1 MNGDNAAAAA
11 PVYAATVK
19 LPEFW
24 QHDPAPWFQHIEAQF
39 HLRGITVDATKYYHV
54 VAALD
59 SSTTRRVMGFL
70 RDPPADDKYAGLK
83 TQLLRLYELSDAE
96 RAERLLSLNGLGD
109 MKPTELMENM
119 LALLGSGDTTFI
131 FIQLFLRQLPSP
143 VRTALATSPLVRTKD
158 YRGLAEEA
166 DRILLASRQYTG
178 AAVSAVSEAVSSP
191 APWLQLPSMDTA
203 AAVAV
208 RREQGPDRQRDDGL
222 CYYHRRFGAKAKRC
236 TPPCRFESQGN
247 ARAGAR

>member
-1 MNGDNAAAAA
+1 MSEGDAAVAVA
-11 PVYAATVK
+11 PAVYAATIK

-39 HLRGITVDATKYYHV
+39 HLRGITVDETKYYHV

-70 RDPPADDKYAGLK
+70 REPPADGKYNALK
-83 TQLLRLYELSDAE
+83 LQLLRLFQPSDAE

-109 MKPTELMENM
+109 SKPTELMENM
-119 LALLGSGDTTFI
+119 LALLGSGDATFI
-131 FIQLFLRQLPSP
+131 FVQLFLRQLPTA
-143 VRTALATSPLVRTKD
+143 VRTALASSPLVRTKD

-166 DRILLASRQYTG
+166 DRILLASRQYVV
-178 AAVSAVSEAVSSP
+178 AAVSDRVS
-191 APWLQLPSMDTA
+191 D
-203 AAVAV
+203 
-208 RREQGPDRQRDDGL
+208 RRDQSQTPRDDSGL
-222 CYYHRRFGAKAKRC
+222 CYYHRRFGTKAKRC
-236 TPPCRFESQGN
+236 TPPCCFGTQGN

>member
-1 MNGDNAAAAA
+1 MSIEDNNAAVPPVVA
-11 PVYAATVK
+11 PAVYAATVK

-39 HLRGITVDATKYYHV
+39 HLRGITVDDTKYYHV

-59 SSTTRRVMGFL
+59 SSTTRRVMGLL
-70 RDPPADDKYAGLK
+70 RDPPAAGKYNALK
-83 TQLLRLYELSDAE
+83 TQLLRLFQLSDEE
-96 RAERLLSLNGLGD
+96 RADRLLSLNGLGD
-109 MKPTELMENM
+109 SKPTELMENM
-119 LALLGSGDTTFI
+119 LALLGTGDTAFL
-131 FIQLFLRQLPSP
+131 FVQLFLRQLPTP

-166 DRILLASRQYTG
+166 DRILLASRQYV
-178 AAVSAVSEAVSSP
+178 AAVSDETVAAVSGRMS
-191 APWLQLPSMDTA
+191 D
-203 AAVAV
+203 
-208 RREQGPDRQRDDGL
+208 RREQAQREDDGL

-236 TPPCRFESQGN
+236 TPPCCFGGQGN

>member
-1 MNGDNAAAAA
+1 MDAVDPAPAAASPA
-11 PVYAATVK
+11 VYAAAIK

-39 HLRGITVDATKYYHV
+39 HLRGITVDDTKYYYV

-59 SSTTRRVMGFL
+59 ASTTRRVMGFL
-70 RDPPADDKYAGLK
+70 REPPADGKYNALK
-83 TQLLRLYELSDAE
+83 TQLLRLFQLSDAE
-96 RAERLLSLNGLGD
+96 RADRLLSLNGLGD
-109 MKPTELMENM
+109 SKPTELMENM
-119 LALLGSGDTTFI
+119 LALLGSGDATFL
-131 FIQLFLRQLPSP
+131 FVQLFLRQLPTP

-166 DRILLASRQYTG
+166 DRILLASRQYVA
-178 AAVSAVSEAVSSP
+178 AAVSPSDQAVAAVSE
-191 APWLQLPSMDTA
+191 
-203 AAVAV
+203 
-208 RREQGPDRQRDDGL
+208 RREQTQRDDGGL

-236 TPPCRFESQGN
+236 VPPCCYGSQGN